1 MYNET
6 NDNRD
11 HHNLC
16 LNVHI
21 SGDARLCSA
30 IGSLP
35 AVVLANLWDK
45 WLGFFFAGPMPFLS
59 PKQHCQSTEGNLK
72 H

>member
-45 WLGFFFAGPMPFLS
+45 WLGFFLQAGCHFCH
-59 PKQHCQSTEGNLK
+59 QNNIVRALK
-72 H
+72 GT